1 MSLFPKF
8 EISLKPPATPATTAT
23 FQPKCSGSSDCS
35 NLLEMDSGI
44 SGVSADNFS
53 QTPDRGKSI
62 QEATRLYQKRGWV
75 QIFSGYLNQSIY
87 LAKDNRVKVPD
98 SAIPKYTQSEV
109 DGLKNLTLDELRT
122 LHEAK
127 VLFKGT
133 IIS

>member
-1 MSLFPKF
+1 MAPRIEEAAELFK
-8 EISLKPPATPATTAT
+8 
-23 FQPKCSGSSDCS
+23 
-35 NLLEMDSGI
+35 
-44 SGVSADNFS
+44 
-53 QTPDRGKSI
+53 
-62 QEATRLYQKRGWV
+62 KRGWI
-75 QIFSGYLNQSIY
+75 QIFSTYLNQSIY
-87 LAKDNRVKVPD
+87 LTKNNRVKVPD